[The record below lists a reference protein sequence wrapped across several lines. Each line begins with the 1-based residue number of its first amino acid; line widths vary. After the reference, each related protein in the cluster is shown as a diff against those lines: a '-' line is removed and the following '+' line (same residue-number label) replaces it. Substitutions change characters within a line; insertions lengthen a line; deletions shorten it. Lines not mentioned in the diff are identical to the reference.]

1 MTSSMEP
8 EAHQNPQT
16 ETTSDNEAQLLEE
29 AGRSWKKEN
38 RRIIGLVIAVAAF
51 MLVAHQTPLR
61 GWITNIQAWKQYIR
75 EAGMLAH
82 VGFAAA
88 SACAVM
94 LGVPRLPL
102 CAAAGLLFGF
112 AEGMLLSLAGT
123 SAGSYGAFIFARLSG
138 RSAVQRRAE
147 ALPWLKGLLAR
158 PTLTRVFWV
167 RQLMLPGVLLNVMLG
182 VSDVGH
188 RVFILG
194 TVLGYLPLN
203 AAFSLVGS
211 GLGKGSVAQTLV
223 QMCAAAAVM
232 NIAGWALW
240 RRMKNK

>member
-1 MTSSMEP
+1 MEP
-8 EAHQNPQT
+8 EAPQNISEDASAEN
-16 ETTSDNEAQLLEE
+16 ETHLLEE

-38 RRIIGLVIAVAAF
+38 RRIIGLIIGVAAF
-51 MLVAHQTPLR
+51 MLVAHETPLKA
-61 GWITNIQAWKQYIR
+61 WITNIQAWKQYIR
-75 EAGMLAH
+75 EVGLLAH
-82 VGFAAA
+82 LGFGG
-88 SACAVM
+88 ACAGAVM

-112 AEGMLLSLAGT
+112 AEGLLLSLAGT
-123 SAGSYGAFIFARLSG
+123 LTGSYGAFVFARLSG
-138 RSAVQRRAE
+138 RTAVQRRADT
-147 ALPWLKGLLAR
+147 LPWLKPLLAR
-158 PTLTRVFWV
+158 PSLMRVFWV

-194 TVLGYLPLN
+194 TAFGYLPLN

-211 GLGKGSVAQTLV
+211 GLGKGGVAQTLV

-232 NIAGWALW
+232 NIAGWAIW
-240 RRMKNK
+240 RHMKNK

>member
-1 MTSSMEP
+1 MVATMEP
-8 EAHQNPQT
+8 EAPQNQPQT
-16 ETTSDNEAQLLEE
+16 RPPDDETLLLEE

-38 RRIIGLVIAVAAF
+38 RRIIGLIVGVAAF
-51 MLVAHQTPLR
+51 MLVAHETPLKA
-61 GWITNIQAWKQYIR
+61 WITNIQAWKQYIR
-75 EAGMLAH
+75 EVGWLAH
-82 VGFAAA
+82 LGFAAA

-112 AEGMLLSLAGT
+112 AEGLLLSLLGT
-123 SAGSYGAFIFARLSG
+123 LTGSYGAFVFARLSG
-138 RSAVQRRAE
+138 RRAVQRRAT
-147 ALPWLKGLLAR
+147 ALPLLKTLLAR
-158 PTLTRVFWV
+158 PSLTRVFWV

-188 RVFILG
+188 RVFVLG
-194 TVLGYLPLN
+194 TALGYLPMN

-211 GLGKGSVAQTLV
+211 GLGKGAITQTLV
-223 QMCAAAAVM
+223 QMCGAAAVM
-232 NIAGWALW
+232 NIAGWAMW